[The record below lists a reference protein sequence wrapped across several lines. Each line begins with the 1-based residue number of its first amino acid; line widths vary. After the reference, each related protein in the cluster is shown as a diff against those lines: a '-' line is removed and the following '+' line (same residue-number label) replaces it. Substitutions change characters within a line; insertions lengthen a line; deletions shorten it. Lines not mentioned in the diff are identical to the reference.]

1 MKRLTDP
8 KKEYQSDQSRCDLE
22 LQLGR
27 YEDFVEEMIIANR
40 LTLNE
45 LNKLKDQGLEKTVRF
60 RELFGQKVWNQFV
73 LKKLVRS
80 HLIDEEDCE

>member
-1 MKRLTDP
+1 MKRITDP
-8 KKEYQSDQSRCDLE
+8 KQEYQSDRSRCDLE

-40 LTLNE
+40 LTLSE
-45 LNKLKDQGLEKTVRF
+45 LDKLKKQGLEKTVRF

-73 LKKLVRS
+73 LKKLVRA